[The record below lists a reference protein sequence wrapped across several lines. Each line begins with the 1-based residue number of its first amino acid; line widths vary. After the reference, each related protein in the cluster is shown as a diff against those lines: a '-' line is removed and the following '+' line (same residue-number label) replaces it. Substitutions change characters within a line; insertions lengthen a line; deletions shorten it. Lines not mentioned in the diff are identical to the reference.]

1 MQRILGL
8 LSAAVFLTSSA
19 YGATITG
26 NVKGPDG
33 APFKG
38 AFVQA
43 QNTKTRITVNVLSQK
58 DGTYRFG
65 DLPGGDYELRIR
77 AIGYSADP
85 RTGVALAENQ
95 AASFD
100 WALQKGTVRWRDLSL
115 YQGEKLIPNIR
126 GKEMVFGPTSNFR
139 DEPCQICHGFQRS
152 MASKSGNDE
161 GEKERKDK
169 M

>member
-1 MQRILGL
+1 MHRLERILAL
-8 LSAAVFLTSSA
+8 LSATVFFTSFA
-19 YGATITG
+19 YGATIAG
-26 NVKGPDG
+26 SVKGPDG

-58 DGTYRFG
+58 DGRYRFD

-85 RTGVALAENQ
+85 RTGVALAGNQ

-100 WALQKGTVRWRDLSL
+100 WALQKGTVRWRDISL
-115 YQGEKLIPNIR
+115 YQGEEILPNLQ
-126 GKEMVFGPTSNFR
+126 GKELIFGPTATFR
-139 DEPCQICHGFQRS
+139 DAP
-152 MASKSGNDE
+152 
-161 GEKERKDK
+161 
-169 M
+169 

>member
-1 MQRILGL
+1 MRRILGL
-8 LSAAVFLTSSA
+8 LSAAVFFSSFA

-26 NVKGPDG
+26 SVKGPDG

-58 DGTYRFG
+58 DGRYRID

-85 RTGVALAENQ
+85 RAGVTLSDNQ
-95 AASFD
+95 AAVFD
-100 WALQKGTVRWRDLSL
+100 WALRNGTARWRDLSL
-115 YQGEKLIPNIR
+115 Y
-126 GKEMVFGPTSNFR
+126 
-139 DEPCQICHGFQRS
+139 
-152 MASKSGNDE
+152 
-161 GEKERKDK
+161 
-169 M
+169 